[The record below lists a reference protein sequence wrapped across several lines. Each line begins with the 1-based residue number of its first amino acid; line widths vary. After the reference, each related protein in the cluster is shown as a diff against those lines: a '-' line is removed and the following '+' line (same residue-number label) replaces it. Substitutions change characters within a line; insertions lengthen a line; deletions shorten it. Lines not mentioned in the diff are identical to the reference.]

1 MIPHRVFTLLN
12 WWYVFRLLTDT
23 YPKCK
28 EANFDCFVLD
38 GAGFLIM
45 HDDFL
50 VPDITAK
57 TLEYVHI
64 TEKEKDVAE
73 DLLQKGYLV
82 KEECRNLEKIQ
93 LQNFYKLDIPHS
105 RSVDTLESGFRCKK
119 YQLSSVGGT
128 NAFLGKKVDNVGEL
142 CWIGRRR
149 YFLQYVDFKCQKS
162 ALKSFV
168 FHSCFL

>member
-1 MIPHRVFTLLN
+1 MLVINLALIINENFN
-12 WWYVFRLLTDT
+12 FRLLTDT

-28 EANFDCFVLD
+28 ESSYDCFVLD
-38 GAGFLIM
+38 RAGFLIM

-82 KEECRNLEKIQ
+82 KKECQNLEKIE
-93 LQNFYKLDIPHS
+93 LQSFYELNLPFQG
-105 RSVDTLESGFRCKK
+105 VNTLQAGQRCKK
-119 YQLSSVGGT
+119 YQLSGVGRS
-128 NAFLGKKVDNVGEL
+128 NAFLGK
-142 CWIGRRR
+142 R
-149 YFLQYVDFKCQKS
+149 KS
-162 ALKSFV
+162 TNPRGVL
-168 FHSCFL
+168 L